1 MATAVLDTSLLA
13 NLEGCDMVA
22 RKVKYHSQCMVK
34 LKNRHRSLERKE
46 EEADRI
52 NLEDQI
58 AEDQVF
64 VELVSYMKETTS
76 EGGPKLFKLS
86 DLAHL
91 YNTCLVQLNELTN
104 EFISITLKDVLIG
117 IVASSCPLLNYFLL
131 IAKIY
136 IWDCRRTHTVPNING
151 FRLK

>member
-1 MATAVLDTSLLA
+1 MTAYEVNQQVRQMATAVLDISLLA

-46 EEADRI
+46 EEADRV

-58 AEDQVF
+58 AEDQAF
-64 VELVSYMKETTS
+64 VELVSCMKETTS

-91 YNTCLVQLNELTN
+91 YNTRLVQLNELTN

-117 IVASSCPLLNYFLL
+117 IVASRIYGIAEGL
-131 IAKIY
+131 ILYRISTAL
-136 IWDCRRTHTVPNING
+136 G
-151 FRLK
+151 